1 MNTLRNIDWK
11 AFGKQFVIYF
21 IIITLV
27 LIPVKLVL
35 DKVGGIRVFSGNQNI
50 MRDMG
55 YLVNEDSPFY
65 KEFKNSE
72 RVNILVLGVN
82 SGLTDTIMLASYDMK
97 NQRIDVIS
105 VPRDTY
111 YYREGYD
118 NPAAHKINAIYAGDD
133 VIATARAV
141 SDVLLG
147 IPINYYAVIEY
158 DGVSKV
164 VESMGGVPM
173 NIPFDMVYSDPYDTP
188 PLKIN
193 IKKGDQVLDGKTAVE
208 YLRYRK
214 GYAEGDIGRVGA
226 QQLFVKAAFKQAI
239 GKDLI
244 KVIRTTIENVD
255 SDLPL
260 GMAVKIGTNALGLKE
275 ESLTTYLTPGAS
287 GTSDGASYWRTDS
300 KEIEQMIRQ
309 IYAPVATEE
318 ETSN

>member
-1 MNTLRNIDWK
+1 MNRLKNIDWK
-11 AFGKQFVIYF
+11 AFGKQFAIYF
-21 IIITLV
+21 IVITLL
-27 LIPVKLVL
+27 LIPVQLVL
-35 DKVGGIRVFSGNQNI
+35 DKIGGARIFSGTQNI

-55 YLVNEDSPFY
+55 YLVDEDSPFY

-72 RVNILVLGVN
+72 RINILVLGVN

-97 NQRIDVIS
+97 NQRVDVIS

-118 NPAAHKINAIYAGDD
+118 NAAAHKINSIYAGDD
-133 VIATARAV
+133 VIGTARAV

-173 NIPFDMVYSDPYDTP
+173 DIPFNMVYSDPYDTP

-193 IKKGDQVLDGKTAVE
+193 IPKGEQVLDGKTAVE
-208 YLRYRK
+208 YLRFRK
-214 GYAEGDIGRVGA
+214 GYSEGDIGRVGA

-260 GMAVKIGTNALGLKE
+260 GMALKIGTKALGLE
-275 ESLTTYLTPGAS
+275 AESLNTYLTPGAS

-300 KEIEQMIRQ
+300 KEIEQMIRE
-309 IYAPVATEE
+309 IYAPVVSEE

>member
-11 AFGKQFVIYF
+11 AFGKQFAIYF
-21 IIITLV
+21 IVITLV
-27 LIPVKLVL
+27 LIPVQLVL
-35 DKVGGIRVFSGNQNI
+35 DKIGGTRIFSGTQNI

-55 YLVNEDSPFY
+55 YLVDEDSPFY

-97 NQRIDVIS
+97 NQRVDVIS

-111 YYREGYD
+111 YYREGYE
-118 NPAAHKINAIYAGDD
+118 NAAAHKINSIYAGDD
-133 VIATARAV
+133 VIGTARAV
-141 SDVLLG
+141 SDLLLG

-173 NIPFDMVYSDPYDTP
+173 NIPFNMVYSDPYDTP

-193 IKKGDQVLDGKTAVE
+193 IPKGDQVLDGKTAVE
-208 YLRYRK
+208 YLRFRK

-260 GMAVKIGTNALGLKE
+260 AMALKIGTNGLGLKE
-275 ESLTTYLTPGAS
+275 GSLKTYLTPGAS

-300 KEIEQMIRQ
+300 KEIEQMIRE
-309 IYAPVATEE
+309 IYAPVASEE
-318 ETSN
+318 

>member
-1 MNTLRNIDWK
+1 MNLMRNFDWK
-11 AFGKQFVIYF
+11 AFGKQFAIYF
-21 IIITLV
+21 IVITLV
-27 LIPVKLVL
+27 LIPVQLVL
-35 DKVGGIRVFSGNQNI
+35 DKIGAVRLFSGTQNI

-55 YLVNEDSPFY
+55 YLVDEDSPFY

-72 RVNILVLGVN
+72 RVNILVMGIN
-82 SGLTDTIMLASYDMK
+82 DGLTDTIMLASYDMK
-97 NQRIDVIS
+97 NQRVDVIS

-111 YYREGYD
+111 YYRDGYI
-118 NPAAHKINAIYAGDD
+118 NASAHKINSIYASDG
-133 VIATARAV
+133 VIGTARAV

-164 VESMGGVPM
+164 VESMDGVPM
-173 NIPFDMVYSDPYDTP
+173 NIPFNMVYSDPYDTP

-193 IKKGDQVLDGKTAVE
+193 IPKGDQVLDGETAVE
-208 YLRYRK
+208 YLRFRK

-226 QQLFVKAAFKQAI
+226 QQLFVEAAFKQAI

-260 GMAVKIGTNALGLKE
+260 GMAIKIGTNGLGLKE
-275 ESLTTYLTPGAS
+275 ESLKTYLTPGAS

-300 KEIEQMIRQ
+300 KEIEQMIKE
-309 IYAPVATEE
+309 IYAPVESEE
-318 ETSN
+318 

>member
-11 AFGKQFVIYF
+11 AFGKQFAIYF

-27 LIPVKLVL
+27 LIPVQLMLNKI
-35 DKVGGIRVFSGNQNI
+35 GGIRLFSGTQNI
-50 MRDMG
+50 IRDMG
-55 YLVNEDSPFY
+55 YLVDEDSPFY
-65 KEFKNSE
+65 KEFKDSE

-97 NQRIDVIS
+97 TKRV
-105 VPRDTY
+105 
-111 YYREGYD
+111 
-118 NPAAHKINAIYAGDD
+118 D

-214 GYAEGDIGRVGA
+214 NYTEGDIGRVGA

-244 KVIRTTIENVD
+244 KVC
-255 SDLPL
+255 LL
-260 GMAVKIGTNALGLKE
+260 
-275 ESLTTYLTPGAS
+275 Y
-287 GTSDGASYWRTDS
+287 TSDAAD
-300 KEIEQMIRQ
+300 
-309 IYAPVATEE
+309 
-318 ETSN
+318 

>member
-1 MNTLRNIDWK
+1 MRNIDWK
-11 AFGKQFVIYF
+11 AFGKQFAIYF
-21 IIITLV
+21 IIFTLV
-27 LIPVKLVL
+27 MIPVQLIL
-35 DKVGGIRVFSGNQNI
+35 NEIGGIRLFPGTQSI
-50 MRDMG
+50 IRDMG
-55 YLVNEDSPFY
+55 YLVDEDSPFY
-65 KEFKNSE
+65 NEFKNSE
-72 RVNILVLGVN
+72 RVNILVMGVN
-82 SGLTDTIMLASYDMK
+82 DGLTDTIMLASYDMK
-97 NQRIDVIS
+97 NQKIDVIS

-111 YYREGYD
+111 YYREGYV
-118 NPAAHKINAIYAGDD
+118 NAAAHKINAIYASDG
-133 VIATARAV
+133 VIGTARAV

-173 NIPFDMVYSDPYDTP
+173 NIPIDMVYSDPYDTP

-193 IKKGDQVLDGKTAVE
+193 IKKGEQVLDGKTSVE
-208 YLRYRK
+208 YLRFRK
-214 GYAEGDIGRVGA
+214 DYAEGDIGRVGA

-260 GMAVKIGTNALGLKE
+260 GMAIKIGTNALGLE
-275 ESLTTYLTPGAS
+275 AESLTTYLTPGAS

-309 IYAPVATEE
+309 IYAPVVSEE
-318 ETSN
+318 